1 MRAIAQVCLRIEK
14 LTSLHG
20 IMQPSSL
27 GCIIYPSCA
36 CLEMREHNVF
46 ITGNRAFPGL
56 LLLGFFF
63 FITGGEDLHLMY
75 IYNQILPA
83 SYHIFGTF

>member
-1 MRAIAQVCLRIEK
+1 
-14 LTSLHG
+14 
-20 IMQPSSL
+20 MQPESL

-56 LLLGFFF
+56 FFF
-63 FITGGEDLHLMY
+63 IIIITGGEDLHLMY

-83 SYHIFGTF
+83 SYHIFGTFWQ